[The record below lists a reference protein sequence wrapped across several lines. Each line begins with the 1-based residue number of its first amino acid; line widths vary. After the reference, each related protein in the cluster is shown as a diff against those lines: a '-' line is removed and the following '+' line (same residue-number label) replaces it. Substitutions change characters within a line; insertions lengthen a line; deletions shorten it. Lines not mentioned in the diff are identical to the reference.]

1 MKRSHQTIFKANG
14 GQANLE
20 GKKVGNLEGKPFT
33 LNSLSSYPPIF
44 QSVPLSS
51 FLPQRGERTKH
62 PSLCSSPMGEE
73 QLLRFGLY
81 MIDAIY
87 SKIFSLY
94 LLSTALNGNTI
105 PPNCFSIFFI
115 TFKVFD
121 FGT

>member
-20 GKKVGNLEGKPFT
+20 GKKVGSLEGKPFT

-44 QSVPLSS
+44 QSRSYDS
-51 FLPQRGERTKH
+51 ENH
-62 PSLCSSPMGEE
+62 SSPMGEE